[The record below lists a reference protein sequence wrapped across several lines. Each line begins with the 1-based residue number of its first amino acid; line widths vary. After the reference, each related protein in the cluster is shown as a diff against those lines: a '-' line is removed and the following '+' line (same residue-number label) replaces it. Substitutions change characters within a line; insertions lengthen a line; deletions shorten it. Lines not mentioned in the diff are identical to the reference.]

1 VIRNRLTSLAGRPIA
16 VWSRAY
22 GVPSNKQEHQRRL
35 HFGAGLSASEAG
47 MRPDVT
53 SAHVAKILEEK
64 SREEQMCVMQ
74 RAIGV
79 GMAVAV
85 STVAVWS
92 LALGSARAAEEK
104 TYVITL
110 PTLNDAVHQF
120 AKNYAAAVEKDSGG
134 RIKAEVYP
142 ASQLGSIARQIEGV
156 QFGAIQCA
164 VIPPE
169 FFVGVDE
176 RFEMMTAPGLTDSL
190 EHGQRIAAD
199 PAVLKLMLGLGA
211 HKGLHGVGLF
221 EATPSAIVS
230 RKPIRH
236 LEDFNGKKLRIFAS
250 DFQFESL
257 KRLGATGVA
266 MTLGDVLPAIQQ
278 GAIDGAIAAL
288 AVYVPMHFQDAAKYV
303 TETNQPA
310 IFLIVEISRK
320 WYDTLPKDLQQVI
333 DKDAARESVA
343 INPVSLE
350 MQGKF
355 RKLWVERGGELISL
369 PLNEQQSMMKT
380 LSSVGADV
388 SNKKP
393 QLAAAYKIVTQAAA
407 GARLAMH

>member
-1 VIRNRLTSLAGRPIA
+1 
-16 VWSRAY
+16 
-22 GVPSNKQEHQRRL
+22 
-35 HFGAGLSASEAG
+35 
-47 MRPDVT
+47 
-53 SAHVAKILEEK
+53 
-64 SREEQMCVMQ
+64 
-74 RAIGV
+74 
-79 GMAVAV
+79 
-85 STVAVWS
+85 
-92 LALGSARAAEEK
+92 
-104 TYVITL
+104 
-110 PTLNDAVHQF
+110 
-120 AKNYAAAVEKDSGG
+120 
-134 RIKAEVYP
+134 
-142 ASQLGSIARQIEGV
+142 
-156 QFGAIQCA
+156 
-164 VIPPE
+164 
-169 FFVGVDE
+169 
-176 RFEMMTAPGLTDSL
+176 
-190 EHGQRIAAD
+190 
-199 PAVLKLMLGLGA
+199 VLKLMLGLGA